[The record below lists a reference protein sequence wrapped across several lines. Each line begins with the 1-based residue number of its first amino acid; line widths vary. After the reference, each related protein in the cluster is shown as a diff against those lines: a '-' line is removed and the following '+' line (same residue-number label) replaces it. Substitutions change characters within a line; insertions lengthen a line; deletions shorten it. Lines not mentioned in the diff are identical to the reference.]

1 MTQKWTDACVSFTGN
16 ITKIVQDFVKPLTFS
31 YIPEHYWHQPA
42 VWSVLQT
49 FWKERT
55 SHHSVAGFYAGAQ
68 RGCRIVSTSC
78 LCRCMLYHLCWVLHV
93 NVKQIFGFKYTMS
106 HSEID
111 LDPDEQINLRYRLF
125 ARAIRINGL
134 SQINALQPYL
144 QARLEDTFAKELA
157 PRNTDGDIDYI
168 LSC

>member
-1 MTQKWTDACVSFTGN
+1 
-16 ITKIVQDFVKPLTFS
+16 
-31 YIPEHYWHQPA
+31 
-42 VWSVLQT
+42 
-49 FWKERT
+49 
-55 SHHSVAGFYAGAQ
+55 
-68 RGCRIVSTSC
+68 
-78 LCRCMLYHLCWVLHV
+78 
-93 NVKQIFGFKYTMS
+93 MS

>member
-1 MTQKWTDACVSFTGN
+1 
-16 ITKIVQDFVKPLTFS
+16 
-31 YIPEHYWHQPA
+31 
-42 VWSVLQT
+42 
-49 FWKERT
+49 
-55 SHHSVAGFYAGAQ
+55 
-68 RGCRIVSTSC
+68 
-78 LCRCMLYHLCWVLHV
+78 VLHV

-106 HSEID
+106 RSEID

-157 PRNTDGDIDYI
+157 TRNTDGDIDYI

>member
-1 MTQKWTDACVSFTGN
+1 
-16 ITKIVQDFVKPLTFS
+16 
-31 YIPEHYWHQPA
+31 
-42 VWSVLQT
+42 
-49 FWKERT
+49 
-55 SHHSVAGFYAGAQ
+55 
-68 RGCRIVSTSC
+68 
-78 LCRCMLYHLCWVLHV
+78 
-93 NVKQIFGFKYTMS
+93 MS
-106 HSEID
+106 HSKID

-157 PRNTDGDIDYI
+157 ARNTDGDIDYI

>member
-1 MTQKWTDACVSFTGN
+1 
-16 ITKIVQDFVKPLTFS
+16 
-31 YIPEHYWHQPA
+31 
-42 VWSVLQT
+42 
-49 FWKERT
+49 
-55 SHHSVAGFYAGAQ
+55 
-68 RGCRIVSTSC
+68 
-78 LCRCMLYHLCWVLHV
+78 
-93 NVKQIFGFKYTMS
+93 VKQIFGFKYTMS
-106 HSEID
+106 HSKID

-157 PRNTDGDIDYI
+157 ARNTDGDIDYI

>member
-1 MTQKWTDACVSFTGN
+1 
-16 ITKIVQDFVKPLTFS
+16 
-31 YIPEHYWHQPA
+31 
-42 VWSVLQT
+42 
-49 FWKERT
+49 
-55 SHHSVAGFYAGAQ
+55 
-68 RGCRIVSTSC
+68 
-78 LCRCMLYHLCWVLHV
+78 
-93 NVKQIFGFKYTMS
+93 MS

-157 PRNTDGDIDYI
+157 PQNIDGNIDRVLNCKIRTNNLSRLGTYTNRSYNAGLCYRNVGGVFLRKEAMYVDFR
-168 LSC
+168 S

>member
-1 MTQKWTDACVSFTGN
+1 
-16 ITKIVQDFVKPLTFS
+16 
-31 YIPEHYWHQPA
+31 
-42 VWSVLQT
+42 
-49 FWKERT
+49 
-55 SHHSVAGFYAGAQ
+55 
-68 RGCRIVSTSC
+68 
-78 LCRCMLYHLCWVLHV
+78 
-93 NVKQIFGFKYTMS
+93 VKQIFGFKYTMS

-157 PRNTDGDIDYI
+157 TRNTDGDIDYI